1 MIIDAGEQRK
11 NPEYGRKEDGTM
23 ADNSKSGYIG
33 KIRNESAQKVQAPN
47 QTAPAK
53 KGVIKKTGKDLR
65 SK

>member
-1 MIIDAGEQRK
+1 
-11 NPEYGRKEDGTM
+11 M
-23 ADNSKSGYIG
+23 ADNSTSGYIG
-33 KIRNESAQKVQAPN
+33 KSRNESAQKVQAPN